1 MKILFV
7 LPLLFHAGSTVR
19 YTLKFLIAGTSGLH
33 DFPEF
38 MGVVMIN
45 EVQFGYCD
53 SNTKTAKPSQD
64 WSRQFVKDHPDQ
76 LLLYTQECL
85 SWPRSFRGHI
95 HHLKEVLNQ
104 SEGVHILQ
112 HLFGCEWD
120 DESEETDGF
129 DRYGYDGED
138 LLTLDMKTMTWT
150 VPKLHMTPSALG
162 WKTDETVV
170 KWKKKSSISMCLV
183 FLEKYVQYAGSFLQR
198 TDLPTVSLLQKSP
211 SSPVSC
217 FATGFFPDRAVMFWR
232 KDGEELFKNQRD
244 LLPNH
249 DGSFQMSVDLNIS
262 LVKTED
268 WRRYECVFQLSG
280 VKEDIV
286 TKLEKTAIRSN
297 HVSGSG
303 FPTGRVTGVIV
314 GLLLLSV
321 CIAGLFIWRKNN
333 NGFQLVH
340 RDQGALEVDAEL
352 Q

>member
-7 LPLLFHAGSTVR
+7 LLLLCQAGSTVK
-19 YTLKFLIAGTSGLH
+19 YTLKYLTAGTSGLH
-33 DFPEF
+33 DFPDF
-38 MGVVMIN
+38 MGVAMIN

-53 SNTKTAKPSQD
+53 SNTKTAKPTQD
-64 WSRQFVKDHPDQ
+64 WSRQFVKDYPEYLESYTQSCLTSPQIIRSQTDQ
-76 LLLYTQECL
+76 L
-85 SWPRSFRGHI
+85 R
-95 HHLKEVLNQ
+95 KALNQ
-104 SEGVHILQ
+104 SDAVHILQ
-112 HLFGCEWD
+112 RSYGCEWD
-120 DESEETDGF
+120 DESGETDGF
-129 DRYGYDGED
+129 DRYSYDGED
-138 LLTLDMKTMTWT
+138 LLTLD
-150 VPKLHMTPSALG
+150 L
-162 WKTDETVV
+162 
-170 KWKKKSSISMCLV
+170 KKKTWIVSKFYVSKFRFKSDDTKTEMIIHSLTNVCSS
-183 FLEKYVQYAGSFLQR
+183 FLEHYVQYARSFLQR
-198 TDLPTVSLLQKSP
+198 TDLPSVSLLQKSP

-217 FATGFFPDRAVMFWR
+217 FATGFFPDRAVIFWR

-249 DGSFQMSVDLNIS
+249 DGSFQMSVDLDIS

-321 CIAGLFIWRKNN
+321 CMAGLFIWRKNN
-333 NGFQLVH
+333 NGIICVKEFNGHLI
-340 RDQGALEVDAEL
+340 EN
-352 Q
+352 

>member
-1 MKILFV
+1 ML
-7 LPLLFHAGSTVR
+7 LLFCHAVVAVKHTM
-19 YTLKFLIAGTSGLH
+19 TLLITESSGLR

-38 MGVVMIN
+38 VSTTMIDKI
-45 EVQFGYCD
+45 QLGYYD
-53 SNTKTAKPSQD
+53 SNTEEAKPTHD
-64 WSRQFVKDHPDQ
+64 LAKLFIENNPGE
-76 LLLYTQECL
+76 LELYTLNCL
-85 SWPRSFRGHI
+85 ASSHVFKVKIGK
-95 HHLKEVLNQ
+95 LKKVFKQ

-112 HLFGCEWD
+112 RSYGCGWD

-138 LLTLDMKTMTWT
+138 LVTLDLKTMTWT

-162 WKTDETVV
+162 WKTDKAEISQRMYYTN
-170 KWKKKSSISMCLV
+170 SICLGLLKQCLNLV
-183 FLEKYVQYAGSFLQR
+183 RFYLQR
-198 TDLPTVSLLQKSP
+198 TDLPSVSLLQKSP

-217 FATGFFPDRAVMFWR
+217 FATGFFPDRAVIFWR
-232 KDGEELFKNQRD
+232 KDGEELFEDVDHGD

-297 HVSGSG
+297 HGSE
-303 FPTGRVTGVIV
+303 FPAGRVTGVIV

-333 NGFQLVH
+333 NGFQLAH

-352 Q
+352 